1 MAMGGVIKGAGLVC
15 HADGITLFILEDVA
29 GFIHLRRSRRDREAV
44 IVLAVEI
51 GVFGRDVHVC
61 PLSGQAQLQH
71 GVVDRRIR
79 MNNKFHEGGIVIQ
92 TADPEPIAGFSRAV
106 ILEDQLQ
113 AAEVIRGA
121 DAGLILVNEGVLA
134 SKRYSFM
141 GLMYRL

>member
-1 MAMGGVIKGAGLVC
+1 MV
-15 HADGITLFILEDVA
+15 
-29 GFIHLRRSRRDREAV
+29 
-44 IVLAVEI
+44 
-51 GVFGRDVHVC
+51 
-61 PLSGQAQLQH
+61 QH

-121 DAGLILVNEGVLA
+121 DAGLILVA